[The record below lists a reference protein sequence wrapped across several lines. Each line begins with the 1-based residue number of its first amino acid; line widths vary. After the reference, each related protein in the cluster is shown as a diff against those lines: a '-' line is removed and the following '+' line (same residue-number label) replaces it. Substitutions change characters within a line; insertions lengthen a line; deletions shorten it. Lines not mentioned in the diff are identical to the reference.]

1 MKQPALSLVLEFT
14 RTEQATDAYAF
25 HMGQQE
31 YLLRREGGEFV
42 SATLNWNESLI
53 AELTALRLPGRRRE
67 LPQQLGELLCNFV
80 APLGWGEYA
89 AQIEAAAA
97 RGQRVLLT
105 LRSAAAELYALP
117 WELLSLGPSGQHI
130 AELPELL
137 LRYEWPGTRTAP
149 AVAAGPRAEGGRI
162 LFAYSA
168 AGGAVPASEQL
179 AAIRE
184 ACQHGYHPFDNE
196 RDVLPQVS
204 YARLA
209 TALDA
214 AQREGPPIEVL
225 HILCHGAAAGGTFG
239 LCFDGPDG
247 DAVSV
252 DAGQLR
258 QLLTP
263 YSAMLQLV
271 VLCACDS
278 GNTGALGNVLGSIAQ
293 TLHRAGIAAVVS
305 SRYPLSVAGA
315 CSLANTLYTELLVG
329 LRSLESALLIA
340 RRRLLEQADFDWAA
354 LQLYSHSADGDD
366 SRPIVFRPFRG
377 LLAFHPEHQRF
388 FFGREREISEIE
400 HDLQALVA
408 GNRPRLLIIAGASGS
423 GKSSLVL
430 AGAVPRL
437 CAPVKRSTPLR
448 FVRLRAGDVAGL
460 ASLTTSRAGSDEV
473 LVVCDQFEELF
484 THVKDVAER
493 QAWVLELW
501 RLCSDAKSRISA
513 LLTMRVDFIGRCG
526 EILLDAGGRRFD
538 AIAYDEAHRIF
549 VAQLDPTQMEM
560 LIRAPAEQTGLLF
573 EEGLVQRIL
582 QDVGLEPGA
591 LPLLEYTLDLL
602 WQRRQGR
609 LLTQAGYDAVGCV
622 SGALHGRAEALF
634 FGMEPAVQRATRRLL
649 TRLVEVGAEP
659 AQGTRR
665 RIVLSELRPRTGSES
680 FSQALALLI
689 EARLLV
695 CDSSG
700 ATQTVEIAHEALIRR
715 WPRLVD
721 WVREDR
727 QIIADLERLESWTKE
742 RDMET
747 PLTGKQLDAA
757 EEIVAKYRDDLSPQA
772 LELVARS
779 QTERARQRRY
789 RQLLLVG
796 LTASTLLFAIVG
808 WFGWTSS
815 RAAKRAESA
824 MRTAKLEAE
833 HQAGRA
839 VVAEKD
845 AKRQLYDS
853 YVERGRV
860 LLVERND
867 PVRAL
872 MWLDRAYQ
880 QQHDTPS
887 LRFLLGRSYFLT
899 RSFQY
904 RLDGLAPA
912 LSPNGKYLLTE
923 DKGEIKVYAAAD
935 GQLLRSFP
943 GRAPSFAADG
953 ARLVVS
959 RDDYQSAVVIEL
971 SSGKTLLTL
980 KAPGRQVGRA
990 SFSPN
995 GMRLVS
1001 MSPDGKLAALWNA
1014 KDGSLITALPI
1025 QVPTPSPYAH
1035 TPDSALRLVQFSS
1048 DGKYIVSSGDCPL
1061 FIWDGASGKQLWH
1074 SEFGEEEEACFS
1086 IYAGRSESI
1095 RRFWELGGMA
1105 QEVKILDVP
1114 RQALLESSKPPR
1126 VAYTLALSPDGKH
1139 MVTVSMAQAPEL
1151 HDLTS
1156 TSRPQ
1161 ALSGASLEPMTPL
1174 FSASGE
1180 LVMTDD
1186 QASVY
1191 RLWDVRSARLLQT
1204 VTAPGAAR
1212 VLSPDGQL
1220 LVSEINNG
1228 SVTESRVYDIARYNL
1243 LPGLRE
1249 AHVKQP
1255 LTPETTQCLT
1265 NNAKRQLRLD
1275 MGSGQAVI
1283 IRRAS
1288 DDTEVSILEDSDRE
1302 DACFTN
1308 DGDYAVT
1315 WKRHSTSDSESTAE
1329 SSNTL
1334 AKIWDLETGA
1344 LLTILSGEA
1353 AEKLI
1358 GSLGVSPRLLTAS
1371 GQPWQ
1376 LRDSLALPE
1385 HGTLKSYI
1393 EKEIPLRFQGDVLI
1407 AKTAK

>member
-25 HMGQQE
+25 RMGQQE

-53 AELTALRLPGRRRE
+53 AELAALRLPGRRRE
-67 LPQQLGELLCNFV
+67 LPQQLGELLRNFV
-80 APLGWGEYA
+80 APLRWGEYA
-89 AQIEAAAA
+89 AQIEAATA

-137 LRYEWPGTRTAP
+137 LRYEWPGTRTAT
-149 AVAAGPRAEGGRI
+149 AVAAGPRGEGGRI
-162 LFAYSA
+162 LFAFSA

-179 AAIRE
+179 AAIRD
-184 ACQHGYHPFDNE
+184 ACQRGYHQFEVE

-209 TALDA
+209 IALDA

-225 HILCHGAAAGGTFG
+225 HILCHGAAEGGTFG

-278 GNTGALGNVLGSIAQ
+278 GNTGTLGNVLGSIAQ

-315 CSLANTLYTELLVG
+315 CSLAKTLYTELLVG

-400 HDLQALVA
+400 NDLQALIT

-437 CAPVKRSTPLR
+437 CAPVRRSTPLR
-448 FVRLRAGDVAGL
+448 FERLRAGDVAGL
-460 ASLTTSRAGSDEV
+460 ASLATSRAGSEEV

-484 THVKDVAER
+484 THVKDGTER

-501 RLCSDAKSRISA
+501 RLCSDAKSGISA

-526 EILLDAGGRRFD
+526 EILIDAGGRRFD
-538 AIAYDEAHRIF
+538 AVAYDEAHRIF

-634 FGMEPAVQRATRRLL
+634 FGMEQAVQRATRRLL

-665 RIVLSELRPRTGSES
+665 RIVLSELRPRTGSDS
-680 FSQALALLI
+680 FNQALALLV

-727 QIIADLERLESWTKE
+727 QMIADLERLESWTKE
-742 RDMET
+742 RDLET

-772 LELVARS
+772 VELVARS
-779 QTERARQRRY
+779 QAERSRQRWY
-789 RQLLLVG
+789 RQLLLIG

-824 MRTAKLEAE
+824 MGMAKIEAE
-833 HQAGRA
+833 RQAGRA

-880 QQHDTPS
+880 QHHDTPS
-887 LRFLLGRSYFLT
+887 LRLLLGRSYYLT

-912 LSPNGKYLLTE
+912 FSPNGTYLLTE

-953 ARLVVS
+953 VRLVVS

-1001 MSPDGKLAALWNA
+1001 ISPDGKLAALWNA
-1014 KDGSLITALPI
+1014 EDGSLVTALPI
-1025 QVPTPSPYAH
+1025 QVPTPSQYAH

-1114 RQALLESSKPPR
+1114 RQALIEISKRPR

-1139 MVTVSMAQAPEL
+1139 MVTVSMAQVPEL
-1151 HDLTS
+1151 HDLTT

-1186 QASVY
+1186 HASVY
-1191 RLWDVRSARLLQT
+1191 RLWDVSSARLLQT
-1204 VTAPGAAR
+1204 VSAQGAAR
-1212 VLSPDGQL
+1212 VLSPDGKL

-1228 SVTESRVYDIARYNL
+1228 SVTESQVYDIARYNL

-1249 AHVKQP
+1249 ARFKQP
-1255 LTPETTQCLT
+1255 LTPEATLCLT

-1275 MGSGQAVI
+1275 MANGQAVI
-1283 IRRAS
+1283 IRHAN

-1302 DACFTN
+1302 DACFTH
-1308 DGDYAVT
+1308 DGDYVVT
-1315 WKRHSTSDSESTAE
+1315 WKRQSTSDSESTAE
-1329 SSNTL
+1329 PSNTL
-1334 AKIWDLETGA
+1334 AKIWDIETGA

-1358 GSLGVSPRLLTAS
+1358 GSLLVSPRLLTAS
-1371 GQPWQ
+1371 GKPWQ
-1376 LRDSLALPE
+1376 LRDSLALPD

-1393 EKEIPLRFQGDVLI
+1393 EKELPLRFQGDVLI
-1407 AKTAK
+1407 AKTAQ